1 MALDMTSFEA
11 ALKEKYT
18 ADAVENLVYM
28 DNPFLALVPKLEDF
42 GGELWKVP
50 LIYGDPQNASATFS
64 QAASTDTDAGLKAFL
79 LTRVKHYSLAK
90 IDNETILASKGNANA
105 FMEAATVQIDG
116 AINTLSRRLAVA
128 LYRDGFGSIGNIDS
142 TVTGTTLTLSN
153 SNDITN
159 FEAGMVLVFAA
170 SSGADAL
177 RDSGDSVTVTAVNR
191 SAGSMTVTP
200 NLSGISG
207 LTAGDFIFIKGNRQD
222 SATPTRLM
230 ISGLEAWDPASA
242 PSSSSFF
249 GVDRTTDVTRL
260 GGLRYDASGVP
271 VEEALIEAASRVAR
285 EGGKIDHFF
294 MNYSKFA
301 ELQKALGS
309 KVQYVDLKVNPEVGF
324 RGILVNGPRGPIKV
338 IPDQNCPSNRI
349 FGVQLNTWKLGSIGK
364 AVRVIN
370 TDGLTML
377 RVTDADQVQVRYGS
391 YSNLACKAPGWNI
404 NVQV

>member
-11 ALKEKYT
+11 ALKEHYT

-28 DNPFLALVPKLEDF
+28 DNPLLALIAKQEDI

-50 LIYGDPQNASATFS
+50 LIYGNPQNRSATFS
-64 QAASTDTDAGLKAFL
+64 QAASTDTSSELKAFL
-79 LTRVKHYSLAK
+79 VTRVKDYSLAK

-105 FMEAATVQIDG
+105 FMEAATTEIDG
-116 AINTLSRRLAVA
+116 AINSLTRSLATG
-128 LYRDGFGSIGNIDS
+128 LYRAGFGKIGAINA
-142 TVTGTTLTLSN
+142 TVTGTTLTLAN
-153 SNDITN
+153 SEDIVN
-159 FEAGMVLVFAA
+159 FEVGMVLVFSETEGA
-170 SSGADAL
+170 STL
-177 RDSGDSVTVTAVNR
+177 RDSGDSVTVTAVDR
-191 SAGSMTVTP
+191 SSGSMTVTP
-200 NLSGISG
+200 DLSGISG
-207 LTAGDFIFIKGNRQD
+207 LTSGDSIFVKGDRQN
-222 SATPTRLM
+222 SATPSRLKVA
-230 ISGLEAWDPASA
+230 GLEAWCPASA

-249 GVDRTTDVTRL
+249 GVDRTSDVSRL
-260 GGLRYDASGVP
+260 GGQRYDASGVP
-271 VEEALIEAASRVAR
+271 IEEALIEAASRVAR

-294 MNYSKFA
+294 MNYAKFS

-309 KVQYVDLKVNPEVGF
+309 KVQYVDLKVNAEVGF
-324 RGILVNGPRGPIKV
+324 RGIMVNGPRGPVKV

-349 FGVQLNTWKLGSIGK
+349 FGLQLNTWKLGSIGK

-391 YSNLACKAPGWNI
+391 YLNLACKAPGFNI

>member
-11 ALKEKYT
+11 ALKEHYT
-18 ADAVENLVYM
+18 ADAVENMVYM
-28 DNPFLALVPKLEDF
+28 DNPLLALIAKQEDI

-50 LIYGDPQNASATFS
+50 LIYGNPQNRSATFS
-64 QAASTDTDAGLKAFL
+64 QAASTDTSSELKAFL
-79 LTRVKHYSLAK
+79 VTRVKDYSLAK

-105 FMEAATVQIDG
+105 FMEAATTEIDG
-116 AINTLSRRLAVA
+116 AINSLTRSLATS
-128 LYRDGFGSIGNIDS
+128 LYRAGFGKIGAIDA

-153 SNDITN
+153 SEDIVN
-159 FEAGMVLVFAA
+159 FEVGMVLVFSETEGA
-170 SSGADAL
+170 STL

-200 NLSGISG
+200 DLSGISG
-207 LTAGDFIFIKGNRQD
+207 LASGDSIFVKGDRQN
-222 SATPTRLM
+222 SATPSRLKVA
-230 ISGLEAWDPASA
+230 GLEAWCPSSA

-249 GVDRTTDVTRL
+249 GVDRTSDTSRL
-260 GGLRYDASGVP
+260 GGQRYDASGVP
-271 VEEALIEAASRVAR
+271 IEEALIEAASRVAR

-294 MNYSKFA
+294 MNYAKFS

-309 KVQYVDLKVNPEVGF
+309 KVQYVDLKVNAEVGF
-324 RGILVNGPRGPIKV
+324 RGIMVNGPRGPVKV

-349 FGVQLNTWKLGSIGK
+349 FGLQLNTWKLGSIGK

-391 YSNLACKAPGWNI
+391 YLNLACKAPGFNI